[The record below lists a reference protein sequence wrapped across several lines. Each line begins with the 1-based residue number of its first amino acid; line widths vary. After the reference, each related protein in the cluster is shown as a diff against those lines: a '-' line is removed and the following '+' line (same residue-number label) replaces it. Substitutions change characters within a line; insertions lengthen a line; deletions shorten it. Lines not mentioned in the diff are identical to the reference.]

1 MDALKSGQTDAI
13 FVDMYLPSKRSD
25 LFNGTWFQ
33 VAQFVEVDISHGIVL
48 RGEAM
53 KMHKALEDF
62 ITQNNVQSNYLSSG
76 DKVGGLMTFS
86 VSICIKMCLHNS
98 FFRLGPLYL
107 LLKIHVEC

>member
-1 MDALKSGQTDAI
+1 MDALKSGETDAI
-13 FVDMYLPSKRSD
+13 FVDMYLPAKRSD
-25 LFNGTWFQ
+25 LFNGTWFE

-76 DKVGGLMTFS
+76 DKVRGLAILII
-86 VSICIKMCLHNS
+86 SIYFQVYVHNH
-98 FFRLGPLYL
+98 FF
-107 LLKIHVEC
+107 

>member
-1 MDALKSGQTDAI
+1 MNALKSGETDAI

-25 LFNGTWFQ
+25 LFNGTWFE
-33 VAQFVEVDISHGIVL
+33 VAQFIEVDISHGIVL

-76 DKVGGLMTFS
+76 DKVGKKMLLLLAS
-86 VSICIKMCLHNS
+86 VLKCACVTL
-98 FFRLGPLYL
+98 FFRWVLFT
-107 LLKIHVEC
+107 CC

>member
-1 MDALKSGQTDAI
+1 MDALKAGQTEAI

-25 LFNGTWFQ
+25 LFNGTWFE
-33 VAQFVEVDISHGIVL
+33 VAQFVKVDISHGIVL

-53 KMHKALEDF
+53 KMHKALQDF
-62 ITQNNVQSNYLSSG
+62 ITRNNVQSNYLSSG
-76 DKVGGLMTFS
+76 DKVGGLTTFI

-98 FFRLGPLYL
+98 FFGWVPLYL